1 MRGTVFGL
9 AAAAAGLGVA
19 RGDDV
24 PTYSITDFGAVGDG
38 KFNCT
43 DAINRAMQNVSDGGV
58 GGKIVFPAGT
68 WFTAP
73 FNVTS
78 DLELFFDA
86 GATLKASQ
94 VFDDWPIIPPMP
106 SYGQGRDHPG
116 PRRSSLIHGV
126 NVSNVKITG
135 NNGTLDGGGQVWWDN
150 HESGKEVYTRG
161 HLIEIMWSKNIE
173 VSNLFLT
180 NSPFWT
186 VHPVYVDGFVARG
199 LTIVNPV
206 SGAPNTDGIDPDSTS
221 NVLIEDC
228 YIRTGDDAIAI
239 KSGWDEF
246 GYGYNVSSSNITIR
260 NMVLSS
266 PCCAAVCIGSE
277 MSGGVANVSVSNVTI
292 WDSAEGLRLKAGA
305 GRGGYIHDIFMTD
318 STITST
324 KAPFM
329 YNCNYGG
336 HPAGY
341 NKSAIPDVAGIHVS
355 NTTGSR
361 CALAADLEGLE
372 ANPMRDITFEHV
384 HIGTPNPIPYK
395 CTQVSGTFSD
405 MTPKPC
411 KELAPASAPLL

>member
-135 NNGTLDGGGQVWWDN
+135 NNGTLDGGGQV
-150 HESGKEVYTRG
+150 
-161 HLIEIMWSKNIE
+161 
-173 VSNLFLT
+173 
-180 NSPFWT
+180 
-186 VHPVYVDGFVARG
+186 
-199 LTIVNPV
+199 
-206 SGAPNTDGIDPDSTS
+206 ST
-221 NVLIEDC
+221 L
-228 YIRTGDDAIAI
+228 
-239 KSGWDEF
+239 
-246 GYGYNVSSSNITIR
+246 
-260 NMVLSS
+260 
-266 PCCAAVCIGSE
+266 
-277 MSGGVANVSVSNVTI
+277 
-292 WDSAEGLRLKAGA
+292 
-305 GRGGYIHDIFMTD
+305 
-318 STITST
+318 
-324 KAPFM
+324 
-329 YNCNYGG
+329 
-336 HPAGY
+336 
-341 NKSAIPDVAGIHVS
+341 
-355 NTTGSR
+355 
-361 CALAADLEGLE
+361 
-372 ANPMRDITFEHV
+372 
-384 HIGTPNPIPYK
+384 
-395 CTQVSGTFSD
+395 
-405 MTPKPC
+405 
-411 KELAPASAPLL
+411 